1 MNFYADTV
9 YRRMRVFNKN
19 MQNKSKQFTNSRKA
33 ALMIL
38 QRIEL
43 DGAFSDIVI
52 NAFLQQEQFSD
63 RDKAFINDLVR
74 GTVRLKKRLDWI
86 AGHFLNKPQKRLS
99 DKTRFILR
107 LAFYQVTEMQSVP
120 AYAVVHQSVEMAKH
134 YENRAAASMINAV
147 LRSYLR
153 TPQKVTFPDI
163 KYDPVRAIA
172 LETSHP
178 EWMVEKWINAF
189 GRKQAQALC
198 RANNRRPDVCF
209 RRNPVK
215 ISGEHFKHML
225 QQRGID
231 FEALFLPD
239 FFKLS
244 SDFHHLQA
252 PLKDG
257 LLSIQDASA
266 GMVAH
271 VLAPQRKGRI
281 VDLCAAPGGKST
293 HMAELV
299 QDQTTIIANDLQRN
313 RISLIRDA
321 AQRLGLHSIQLLLSD
336 GRYPVV
342 QQADAILLDAPC
354 SGHGVLA
361 KRADLRWRRQK
372 HDIAELQTIQQ
383 NLIDTAADMLNS
395 GGTLVYSTCTIER
408 EENEQ
413 IVSEFLQKH
422 ADFHVVAPEQP
433 FLRAFTNR
441 EGYIK
446 TLQHKEDMDGSFCVK
461 MTKS

>member
-1 MNFYADTV
+1 
-9 YRRMRVFNKN
+9 MRVSNKN
-19 MQNKSKQFTNSRKA
+19 MQNKSKQFTDSRKA
-33 ALMIL
+33 ALLML

-43 DGAFSDIVI
+43 EGAYSDIVI
-52 NAFLQQEQFSD
+52 NAFLQKEQFSD
-63 RDKAFINDLVR
+63 RDKAFLNDLIR

-107 LAFYQVTEMQSVP
+107 LAFYQLTEMQSIP
-120 AYAVVHQSVEMAKH
+120 AYAVVHQSVEMAKY
-134 YENRAAASMINAV
+134 YENRAAASLINAV

-163 KYDPVRAIA
+163 KHNPVRAIA

-178 EWMVEKWINAF
+178 EWMVEKWIDEF
-189 GRKQAQALC
+189 GQKQAQALC
-198 RANNRRPDVCF
+198 RANNRRPGVCF

-215 ISGEHFKHML
+215 ISDEHFRRIL
-225 QQRGID
+225 QKRGIA
-231 FEALFLPD
+231 FESLFLPD

-244 SDFHHLQA
+244 SDFHPLQA
-252 PLKDG
+252 LLKEG

-271 VLAPQRKGRI
+271 VLAPQRHSRI
-281 VDLCAAPGGKST
+281 LDFCAAPGGKST

-313 RISLIRDA
+313 RVSLIRDA
-321 AQRLGLHSIQLLLSD
+321 AQRLSLHSIQLLLSD

-342 QQADAILLDAPC
+342 RQADAILLDAPC

-372 HDIAELQTIQQ
+372 HDIAELQAIQQ
-383 NLIDTAADMLNS
+383 NLIESAAEMLDS

-413 IVSEFLQKH
+413 IVSEFLQKRT
-422 ADFHVVAPEQP
+422 DFHVVAPEASI
-433 FLRAFTNR
+433 LKAFTNR

-446 TLQHKEDMDGSFCVK
+446 TLQHQQDMDGSFCVK
-461 MTKS
+461 MMKS